1 MSVMSRLVGYMAGRM
16 GLHNLTQQIEE
27 QKVLIGR
34 QLALQIRQMGVL
46 SSIQEAEFKVFSQF
60 GDDGII
66 QYLIQQTNISSEERT
81 FIEFG
86 VQDYLESNT
95 RFLLLNN
102 YWRGLVLDIDA
113 NAIGMIQAAPYYWRT
128 NLKAVCAC
136 VQKDNVNQLFAE
148 NGFSGDLGLL
158 SVDIDGNDYW
168 VWQAIEVVR
177 PVIVVAEYNATFG
190 SRRAVTVPY
199 DPKFYR
205 TRAHA
210 SNLYWGASLKALVNL
225 GIEKGYVFVGTNAA
239 GNNAYFVRCDRLG
252 SLRGFDALSGF
263 TESCFKESRDSLGN
277 LSFLEGDDKLRA
289 IEEMTLIDIESGQ
302 SVKAGEL
309 IGERNI

>member
-1 MSVMSRLVGYMAGRM
+1 MSVLNGLMRYIAGTL
-16 GLHNLTQQIEE
+16 GLHFMAQQIEE
-27 QKVLIGR
+27 QKILLGR
-34 QLALQIRQMGVL
+34 QLALEIRQMGVL
-46 SSIQEAEFKVFSQF
+46 RNIQEAEFKVFSQF

-66 QYLIQQTNISSEERT
+66 QYLIAQTGISSDERT

-95 RFLLLNN
+95 RFLLLND

-113 NAIGMIQAAPYYWRT
+113 DAIRMIQAAPYYWRT
-128 NLKAVCAC
+128 KLKAVCAR
-136 VQKDNVNQLFAE
+136 VHRDNINQLFAE

-168 VWQAIEVVR
+168 VWQAIEIVR

-199 DPKFYR
+199 DPEFYR

-210 SNLYWGASLKALVNL
+210 SNLYWGASLKALDAA
-225 GIEKGYVFVGTNAA
+225 GADKGYAFVGTNAA
-239 GNNAYFVRCDRLG
+239 GNNAYFVRRDRLG
-252 SLRGFDALSGF
+252 KLPEMDVETSYTPSCFRESRGVSGELTYLSG
-263 TESCFKESRDSLGN
+263 
-277 LSFLEGDDKLRA
+277 DDRLRA
-289 IEEMTLIDIESGQ
+289 IADMPLVDIITGSTIKTE
-302 SVKAGEL
+302 EL
-309 IGERNI
+309 IGGA

>member
-1 MSVMSRLVGYMAGRM
+1 MNRLMGFLAGRL

-27 QKVLIGR
+27 QKILLGR
-34 QLALQIRQMGVL
+34 QLALQIRQLGVL
-46 SSIQEAEFKVFSQF
+46 NSIQEAEFKVFSQF

-66 QYLIQQTNISSEERT
+66 QYLIQQTGISADERT

-95 RFLLLNN
+95 RFLLLND
-102 YWRGLVLDIDA
+102 YWRGMVLDIDA
-113 NAIGMIQAAPYYWRT
+113 DAIRLIQGAPYYWRA

-136 VQKDNVNQLFAE
+136 IQKDNVNQLFAE
-148 NGFSGDLGLL
+148 NGFTGDLGLL

-190 SRRAVTVPY
+190 SRRAVSVPY

-210 SNLYWGASLKALVNL
+210 SNLYWGTSLKALELV
-225 GIEKGYVFVGTNAA
+225 GKEKGYAFVGTNAA
-239 GNNAYFVRCDRLG
+239 GNNAYFVRRDRLG
-252 SLRGFDALSGF
+252 QLSEIDVETGY
-263 TESCFKESRDSLGN
+263 TSSCFRESRGPSGELT
-277 LSFLEGDDKLRA
+277 FLTGDDRLRA
-289 IEEMTLIDIESGQ
+289 IADMPLVDVATGSTI
-302 SVKAGEL
+302 KAKEL
-309 IGERNI
+309 IGGI

>member
-1 MSVMSRLVGYMAGRM
+1 MNRLMGYLAGRL

-27 QKVLIGR
+27 QKILLGR

-46 SSIQEAEFKVFSQF
+46 SNIQEAEFKVFSQF

-66 QYLIQQTNISSEERT
+66 QYLIQQTGISSDERT

-95 RFLLLNN
+95 RFLLLND

-113 NAIGMIQAAPYYWRT
+113 DAIRIIRGAPYYWRT

-136 VQKDNVNQLFAE
+136 VQKDNINQLFAE

-168 VWQAIEVVR
+168 VWQAIDIVR

-210 SNLYWGASLKALVNL
+210 SNLYWGTSLKALEVA
-225 GIEKGYVFVGTNAA
+225 GKDKGYAFVGTNAA
-239 GNNAYFVRCDRLG
+239 GNNAYFVRRDRLG
-252 SLRGFDALSGF
+252 KLPEINVETGY
-263 TESCFKESRDSLGN
+263 TPSCFRESRSASGELTY
-277 LSFLEGDDKLRA
+277 LTGDDRLRA
-289 IEEMTLIDIESGQ
+289 IADMPLVDVMTGSTI
-302 SVKAGEL
+302 KAKDL
-309 IGERNI
+309 IGDV